1 MNLASTKL
9 LNARKAWI
17 WGRCIRA
24 FCSRWQLS
32 SDSSYEAA
40 IGSGVKLSTA
50 GTQQSQPQ
58 ATAHRSPTPPR
69 PKGLGAGRKIPA
81 LCVFSRSSAK
91 QREETSNSWTFLPA
105 QGHKPWQKVRRGV
118 SNVQMISSRA
128 MDGMRTGVI
137 LDFIT
142 LERYS
147 SSSHRSWPSLPR
159 IKILPTELD
168 TVEKQ
173 S

>member
-1 MNLASTKL
+1 MNLASSKL

-58 ATAHRSPTPPR
+58 ATAHRSPTPPSHPPPH

-91 QREETSNSWTFLPA
+91 QREETSNS
-105 QGHKPWQKVRRGV
+105 
-118 SNVQMISSRA
+118 
-128 MDGMRTGVI
+128 
-137 LDFIT
+137 
-142 LERYS
+142 
-147 SSSHRSWPSLPR
+147 
-159 IKILPTELD
+159 
-168 TVEKQ
+168 
-173 S
+173 